1 MRKGVQKNK
10 EGGSDDNTSNCSYQ
24 QTNISSRLHQDG
36 TRTINVGPMERLIS
50 IAGGGALTYYGLRHL
65 SLRGALFAL
74 LGGDLVYRGITGH
87 CWLYQVLGV
96 STAEKLRSTLVRL
109 PDNQGIKV
117 KRTVT
122 INRPAED
129 LYRFWEDVENMPRF
143 MKYIQEVS
151 RTGENR
157 SHWVAQ
163 SAVLG
168 TRLEWDSEVTH
179 SQAPSLIAWRTLN
192 QTSFAHAGTV
202 RFGPTPYGNETTVT
216 LTLEFRQPVGQVGAI
231 TEKLLGYIP
240 EQLALEDLRRFKQL
254 MEAAEIAQSES
265 HPSGR
270 STM

>member
-1 MRKGVQKNK
+1 MTTPQTA
-10 EGGSDDNTSNCSYQ
+10 STSKQ
-24 QTNISSRLHQDG
+24 NISSRLHQDG

-96 STAEKLRSTLVRL
+96 STAEKVRSTLVRL

-163 SAVLG
+163 SPVLG

-202 RFGPTPYGNETTVT
+202 RFGPAPYGNETTVT